1 MDEMEL
7 IAQKRAFPSRG
18 RARIN
23 SEDLARLGVEEGALI
38 EIGAKGGAILPVAV
52 FADYLVEPGTIR
64 VGGEDLE
71 KLGIAPGTKL
81 VVRKKPLLAEQVKEA
96 ARRAAEGASAGIE
109 RVEKAVG
116 PAVQDAA
123 DRVSAGVASA
133 EEAVAPVVKSAA
145 ENVSAG
151 MDRAGEVVGPVVKS
165 GADTVAAGL
174 GKAGE
179 SVSSLIEAAKRQLR
193 PGDAAVL
200 ERLLKT
206 HEGAI
211 TTASVPPGVPLRK
224 IQQLA
229 IPSGAVIV
237 AVQRGDSVEIP
248 GPTLVLLS
256 GDKVYLAGKREAL
269 EEAARA
275 IGA

>member
-23 SEDLARLGVEEGALI
+23 SEDLARLGVEEGALV
-38 EIGAKGGAILPVAV
+38 EIGVQGDAVLPVAV

-64 VGGEDLE
+64 IGAEDLD
-71 KLGIAPGTKL
+71 KLGVAPGTKL
-81 VVRKKPLLAEQVKEA
+81 TVRKKPPLSEQLKDT
-96 ARRAAEGASAGIE
+96 ARRAAEGASAGIG
-109 RVEKAVG
+109 RVEKTVG
-116 PAVQDAA
+116 PAVQDVA
-123 DRVSAGVASA
+123 DRVSAGVNKA
-133 EEAVAPVVKSAA
+133 EEAVSPVVKSAA
-145 ENVSAG
+145 DNVSAG
-151 MDRAGEVVGPVVKS
+151 VDRAGKVIGPAVKS
-165 GADTVAAGL
+165 GADTVGAGL

-179 SVSSLIEAAKRQLR
+179 SVAGLIEAARRQLR

-200 ERLLKT
+200 ERLLKE
-206 HEGAI
+206 HEGDI
-211 TTASVPPGVPLRK
+211 TTASVPTGTPLRK
-224 IQQLA
+224 IQQMA
-229 IPSGAVIV
+229 IPPGVVVI

-248 GPTLVLLS
+248 GPTLVILS
-256 GDKVYLAGKREAL
+256 GDKVFLAGRREAL

>member
-23 SEDLARLGVEEGALI
+23 SEDLARLGVEEGALV
-38 EIGAKGGAILPVAV
+38 EIGAKGGAVLPVAV
-52 FADYLVEPGTIR
+52 FADYLVEPGAIR

-71 KLGIAPGTKL
+71 KLGVAPGTKL
-81 VVRKKPLLAEQVKEA
+81 VVRKKPLLTEQLKET
-96 ARRAAEGASAGIE
+96 ARRAAEGASAGIG

-123 DRVSAGVASA
+123 DRVSAGVNKA

-151 MDRAGEVVGPVVKS
+151 MDRAGEVVGPAVKS

-179 SVSSLIEAAKRQLR
+179 SVAGLIEAAKRQLR

-200 ERLLKT
+200 ERLLKA

-211 TTASVPPGVPLRK
+211 TTASVPTGTPLRK
-224 IQQLA
+224 IQQIA
-229 IPSGAVIV
+229 IPSEVVMV

-248 GPTLVLLS
+248 GPALVLLS